1 MNPATICSGFKRSGI
16 HPFNPDTIN
25 CSISVE
31 NPDASLQLAS
41 HEVNSG
47 GNSGGSIEES
57 ITEQSSES
65 ASKKTASRNSY
76 FSSEKLSL
84 FQRRYKEGYDLPDKE
99 YMDWLCQYHPDKSCQ
114 HIYRK

>member
-1 MNPATICSGFKRSGI
+1 MNPATISLGFRRSGI
-16 HPFNPDTIN
+16 RPFNPDAIT

-47 GNSGGSIEES
+47 GYSVESVEEA

-65 ASKKTASRNSY
+65 ANK
-76 FSSEKLSL
+76 EKSL
-84 FQRRYKEGYDLPDKE
+84 GILQTVVF
-99 YMDWLCQYHPDKSCQ
+99 HPRS
-114 HIYRK
+114 